1 MLVQHK
7 QISLIGEVW
16 QLPGALAA
24 VPAIGV
30 VVGARRHFVVA
41 TDALRQFR
49 PETFAGFHLFQF
61 QNINQSIK
69 SFEGA
74 EMRKGFSQGGGWG
87 GGERGKESPESQK
100 RILQT
105 GRLLASPSTRVS
117 IHRKDFRFHGPCSIT
132 RSSLRLI
139 HSIQNN

>member
-87 GGERGKESPESQK
+87 GEKEGKNLQNPRKESCRLEGCWLHRQLGFQSTAKTFDSTARVQ
-100 RILQT
+100 LL
-105 GRLLASPSTRVS
+105 GRLFV
-117 IHRKDFRFHGPCSIT
+117 
-132 RSSLRLI
+132 
-139 HSIQNN
+139 